1 MKPNNLKKA
10 RLKSK
15 LTLAKLSQLSGVSI
29 SSIADIENNRT
40 MPGTDKAQLLVEAV
54 GADLYDVFDYRELF

>member
-15 LTLAKLSQLSGVSI
+15 LTLAKLSQLSDVSI
-29 SSIADIENNRT
+29 STIADIENYRT
-40 MPGTDKAQLLVEAV
+40 IPRVDTAQRLAISLDI
-54 GADLYDVFDYRELF
+54 DLTKLFDYRELF